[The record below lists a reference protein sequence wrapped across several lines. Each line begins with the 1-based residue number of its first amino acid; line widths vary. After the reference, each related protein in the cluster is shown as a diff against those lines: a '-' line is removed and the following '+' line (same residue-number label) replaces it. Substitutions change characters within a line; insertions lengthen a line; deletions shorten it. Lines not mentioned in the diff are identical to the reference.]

1 MQVFTGIGVNGGI
14 AIGQFSMYQRKV
26 TEIVRKSVEDVDSEL
41 TRFQEALEKTVVHLR
56 KLYEKAVSEVGE
68 ATAMIFEVH
77 QMMIEDRE
85 YIASV
90 ENIIRAE
97 KVNAEY
103 AVDLTAINL
112 SNIFSSMDN
121 EYMKE
126 RAVDIKDVSK
136 KLLSFL
142 QDNASEEI
150 KMNKPVI
157 LAADDLVP
165 SETVQLD
172 RTMILGFITQQGS
185 ANSHTAILARTM
197 DIPAVVGVNIE
208 LNSELEGKL
217 AVIDGF
223 DGRVYIEPE
232 QEVLMKLMKKQLQ
245 DNERKSLLKQL
256 KGKESITKDG
266 QVIKIYANIGNSE
279 DIDSVLNNDAEGI
292 GLFRSEFLY
301 LKNDTYPTEEEQ
313 FVAYRTVAEKM
324 SGKKVI
330 IRTLDIGADK
340 KVDYF
345 NLDKEENPAL
355 GYRAI
360 RICLDRNDLF
370 KTQLRAIYRASM
382 YGKISIM
389 FPMIISL
396 EEVRK
401 IKVII
406 EEVKKELGEEG
417 ISFAEVELGIMIETP
432 AAALI
437 SDILAK
443 EVDFFSIGTNDL
455 TQYTLAIDRQNQK
468 LDKLYDPYHPAVLRL
483 IDVVA
488 HNAHDNG
495 IWVGIC
501 GELAGDLTMTETFL
515 QMEIDELSVAPSK
528 VLALRN
534 EVINFSSK

>member
-14 AIGQFSMYQRKV
+14 AIGQFSVYHRKV
-26 TEIVRKSVEDVDSEL
+26 TEIIRKPIEDVDSEL
-41 TRFQEALEKTVVHLR
+41 NRFKEALEKTVVHLQN
-56 KLYEKAVSEVGE
+56 LYKKAVSEVGE

-77 QMMIEDRE
+77 QMMIEDIE

-90 ENIIRAE
+90 ENIIRTE

-103 AVDLTAINL
+103 AVDLTANNL
-112 SNIFSSMDN
+112 SKIFSSLDN

-136 KLLSFL
+136 RLISFL
-142 QDNASEEI
+142 QGDTLSEI

-172 RTMILGFITQQGS
+172 RKMILGFITQQGS

-208 LNSELEGKL
+208 LNEELEGKL
-217 AVIDGF
+217 AVIDGI
-223 DGRVYIEPE
+223 DGKVYIEPDHD
-232 QEVLMKLMKKQLQ
+232 VLKKLMTKQLQ
-245 DNERKSLLKQL
+245 DIERKNLLKQL
-256 KGKESITKDG
+256 KGKESITRDG
-266 QVIKIYANIGNSE
+266 QAIKIYANIGNSE
-279 DIDSVLNNDAEGI
+279 DVDSVLNNDAEGI

-301 LKNDTYPTEEEQ
+301 LKNDHYPTEEEQ
-313 FVAYRTVAEKM
+313 FIAYKTVAEKM

-340 KVDYF
+340 KVGYF

-360 RICLDRNDLF
+360 RICLDRNELF

-396 EEVRK
+396 EEVQK

-406 EEVKKELGEEG
+406 EEVKKELSEKN
-417 ISFAEVELGIMIETP
+417 ISYAEVELGIMIETP

-468 LDKLYDPYHPAVLRL
+468 LDKIYNPYHPAVLRL

-488 HNAHDNG
+488 HNAHENG

-501 GELAGDLTMTETFL
+501 GELAADLTMTATFL
-515 QMEIDELSVAPSK
+515 QMGIDELSVSPSK

-534 EVINFSSK
+534 EVINFSK